1 MAGFVNE
8 YREKVKESS
17 IEKVRD
23 MLSDMPDYV
32 RTYINGISQNH
43 METTLLAYLID
54 IRNFLTWICVQNPSF
69 TGNNVKSVDLKQ
81 ISLKALES
89 LRSED
94 FEEYLSYLDMYDSV
108 LGPDGKRKNGVRSK
122 RRKLSA
128 IRSLYAYLFKNDKI
142 SVNPIL
148 KVDMPDSRTLGRH
161 RVTALEPNEAALFM
175 DAVEYGSGLTD
186 RQIAHH
192 GKYKARDL
200 AIVTLLLSTGI
211 RVSECVGLDIDHIN
225 LEEMKMTVV
234 RKGGFNDEVY
244 FNEETYDALYDYLQ
258 ERKKMVPEKE
268 SENALFLSNRMKRIT
283 VRSVEMLVS
292 KYAKSSVPGKHIK
305 VHSLRS
311 SCATAMIESGEQ
323 LTTVK
328 DILGHA
334 SVSTTQ
340 LYIQDSKASKR
351 RAAANRKLR
360 ES

>member
-1 MAGFVNE
+1 MAGFKNE
-8 YREKVKESS
+8 YREKVKEKS
-17 IEKVRD
+17 IEKIRE
-23 MLSDMPDYV
+23 MLVDMPEYV
-32 RTYINGISQNH
+32 HTYINGISQNH
-43 METTLLAYLID
+43 MVTTLLAYLID
-54 IRNFLTWICVQNPSF
+54 IRNFLTWICVQNQAFNFEEGSQP
-69 TGNNVKSVDLKQ
+69 DLKL
-81 ISLKALES
+81 ITTDVLET

-94 FEEYLSYLDMYDSV
+94 FEEYLAYLDMYDSDE
-108 LGPDGKRKNGVRSK
+108 GPNGKRKNGTRSK

-148 KVDMPDSRTLGRH
+148 KVDMPDSRALGRH
-161 RVTALEPNEAALFM
+161 QVTALEPNEAVLFM

-186 RQIAHH
+186 RQVAHH
-192 GKYKARDL
+192 NKYKTRDL

-211 RVSECVGLDIDHIN
+211 RVSECVGLDIEHIN
-225 LEEMKMTVV
+225 MEEMKMTVV

-244 FNEETYDALYDYLQ
+244 YNEETHAALTAYLE
-258 ERKKMVPEKE
+258 ERMKMIPAKGSEK
-268 SENALFLSNRMKRIT
+268 ALFLSNRMSRIT
-283 VRSVEMLVS
+283 VRSVEILVA
-292 KYAKSSVPGKHIK
+292 KYAKGSVPGKHIK

-328 DILGHA
+328 DVLGHA

-340 LYIQDSKASKR
+340 LYIQDSKANKR

-360 ES
+360 N

>member
-1 MAGFVNE
+1 MAGFTNE
-8 YREKVKESS
+8 YREKVKENS
-17 IEKVRD
+17 IGKVRE
-23 MLSDMPDYV
+23 MLSDMPEYV

-43 METTLLAYLID
+43 METTLLAYLTD
-54 IRNFLTWICVQNPSF
+54 IHTFLTWLCVQNPSF
-69 TGNNVKSVDLKQ
+69 NTGEETDLKV
-81 ISLKALES
+81 ITTDVLES

-94 FEEYLSYLDMYDSV
+94 FEEYLSYLDMYDSES
-108 LGPDGKRKNGVRSK
+108 GPNGKRKNGVRSK
-122 RRKLSA
+122 RRKFSA

-142 SVNPIL
+142 STNPIL
-148 KVDMPDSRTLGRH
+148 KVDMPDSRALGRH
-161 RVTALEPNEAALFM
+161 EVTALEPNEAASFM
-175 DAVEYGSGLTD
+175 DAVEYGNGLTD
-186 RQIAHH
+186 RQAAHH
-192 GKYKARDL
+192 GKYKKRDL
-200 AIVTLLLSTGI
+200 AIVTVLLSTGI

-244 FNEETYDALYDYLQ
+244 YNEETYDALVDYLE
-258 ERKKMVPEKE
+258 ERKKMNPVKGSEK
-268 SENALFLSNRMKRIT
+268 ALFLSNRMSRIT
-283 VRSVEMLVS
+283 VRSVEMLVA

-351 RAAANRKLR
+351 RAATNRKIR
-360 ES
+360 EQ